1 MTLSNLSNCRRI
13 FCRQFQAA
21 ALVFCISFAWQ
32 PSRAVAAPTSARVAE
47 SKAIRFTVELTDETK
62 VTGELLDLDSLPLT
76 VDFGE
81 VKIPLR
87 LIHNIQIPQDDSP
100 VKVRFLNGDLLSG
113 RLGVETFVLTT
124 EYGRLTIAVKQIERL
139 TSTQAPAKPTAA
151 AVSRANILHYDDK
164 TWRDETINSST
175 VTIVTAWAP
184 WAAPSVKTVSV
195 LTKAAGDY
203 RGKLQFVLLDIDR
216 GKRTAEKLGIK
227 AVPTM
232 LVYRD
237 GKLLEKRTGGMR
249 DEAELRQWLD
259 SIYQKHR
266 SRTSNRNPFD
276 DPFRGR

>member
-1 MTLSNLSNCRRI
+1 M
-13 FCRQFQAA
+13 
-21 ALVFCISFAWQ
+21 
-32 PSRAVAAPTSARVAE
+32 
-47 SKAIRFTVELTDETK
+47 
-62 VTGELLDLDSLPLT
+62 
-76 VDFGE
+76 
-81 VKIPLR
+81 
-87 LIHNIQIPQDDSP
+87 
-100 VKVRFLNGDLLSG
+100 LSG

-124 EYGRLTIAVKQIERL
+124 EYGRLTIAVKQIVRL

-227 AVPTM
+227 AVPSM
-232 LVYRD
+232 LIFRD
-237 GKLLEKRTGGMR
+237 GKLLEKRTGAMT

-276 DPFRGR
+276 GPFRGR